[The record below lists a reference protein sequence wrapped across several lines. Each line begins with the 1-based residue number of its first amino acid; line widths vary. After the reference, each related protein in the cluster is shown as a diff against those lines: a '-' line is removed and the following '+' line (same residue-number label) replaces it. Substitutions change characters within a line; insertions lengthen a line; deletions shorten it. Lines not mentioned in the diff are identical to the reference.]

1 MSACTV
7 PCDQVKNGGIRMS
20 LETKDTSG
28 IIHMGNVSRIQKVM
42 ADANQGKE
50 ITVGFIGGSITMGS
64 VATSPERCYAAR
76 VHAWWESAFPKAKIN
91 YVNAG
96 IGATTSQFAVA
107 RAEEDLLAYSPD
119 FVIVEFSVNDDA
131 NAFFQETYEGL
142 LRKIL
147 THKCQPAV
155 MIVNNMFYDTG
166 VTAAEFHNRIG
177 IAYDLPII
185 SMKASIYEEIQQGI
199 HQIPDLTSDNL
210 HPNDTGHALIASK
223 ISHFLE
229 VLRDT
234 ETDKAEYKV
243 PEPVTRNRYQ
253 NSVRLRNMDLEV
265 KGQGFVRD
273 NTSQNVITEIFR
285 KGWLA
290 GEKGAWLETVVTG
303 RNIAVQYRKT
313 IHRPAPIASISID
326 DGHKIILDANF
337 TEEWGDC
344 LYLQTLA
351 EGLDE
356 GEHRVRVELTQATRN
371 DASPFYLVSLIVS

>member
-1 MSACTV
+1 
-7 PCDQVKNGGIRMS
+7 
-20 LETKDTSG
+20 
-28 IIHMGNVSRIQKVM
+28 MGNVSRIRKVM

-119 FVIVEFSVNDDA
+119 FVIVEFSVND
-131 NAFFQETYEGL
+131 E
-142 LRKIL
+142 
-147 THKCQPAV
+147 
-155 MIVNNMFYDTG
+155 
-166 VTAAEFHNRIG
+166 
-177 IAYDLPII
+177 
-185 SMKASIYEEIQQGI
+185 
-199 HQIPDLTSDNL
+199 
-210 HPNDTGHALIASK
+210 
-223 ISHFLE
+223 
-229 VLRDT
+229 
-234 ETDKAEYKV
+234 
-243 PEPVTRNRYQ
+243 
-253 NSVRLRNMDLEV
+253 

-273 NTSQNVITEIFR
+273 NTSQNAITEIFR

-356 GEHRVRVELTQATRN
+356 GEHKVRVELTEATRN